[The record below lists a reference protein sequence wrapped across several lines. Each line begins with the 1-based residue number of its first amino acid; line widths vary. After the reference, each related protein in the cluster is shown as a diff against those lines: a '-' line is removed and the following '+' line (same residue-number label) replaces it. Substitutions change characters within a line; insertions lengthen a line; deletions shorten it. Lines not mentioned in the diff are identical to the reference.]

1 MPRFR
6 PSLLISDA
14 YGSVGDVTFYHRGGK
29 CYYRKRSAGNYPGTS
44 AQLSHLDVHRR
55 ALAAWRTLDQA
66 TQTLWHEYG
75 KEAVPHKP
83 PFDGKAHISGQ
94 NLFVSSYHGFATLG
108 NEHIPVLQR
117 FVKFPPF
124 AVCLADAVK
133 LGENLVIPAAV
144 AIPSAWEAGRYRL
157 LAKLLLDVP
166 GKGKHPGHLKNYLAD
181 RVCGSGD
188 VLIVVPNYTTVWGLD
203 LEAYQ
208 IHAKFVLLDTVTG
221 YRSQEL
227 EYSTCLRA
235 TVGNPTDEP

>member
-83 PFDGKAHISGQ
+83 PFDG
-94 NLFVSSYHGFATLG
+94 SSRRS
-108 NEHIPVLQR
+108 P
-117 FVKFPPF
+117 
-124 AVCLADAVK
+124 C
-133 LGENLVIPAAV
+133 
-144 AIPSAWEAGRYRL
+144 AWRMLSSWVR
-157 LAKLLLDVP
+157 
-166 GKGKHPGHLKNYLAD
+166 
-181 RVCGSGD
+181 
-188 VLIVVPNYTTVWGLD
+188 IW
-203 LEAYQ
+203 
-208 IHAKFVLLDTVTG
+208 
-221 YRSQEL
+221 
-227 EYSTCLRA
+227 
-235 TVGNPTDEP
+235 

>member
-83 PFDGKAHISGQ
+83 PFDNKRTSLARICSYQ
-94 NLFVSSYHGFATLG
+94 LIMVSQPWGMSTF
-108 NEHIPVLQR
+108 R
-117 FVKFPPF
+117 
-124 AVCLADAVK
+124 CC
-133 LGENLVIPAAV
+133 
-144 AIPSAWEAGRYRL
+144 SA
-157 LAKLLLDVP
+157 
-166 GKGKHPGHLKNYLAD
+166 
-181 RVCGSGD
+181 S
-188 VLIVVPNYTTVWGLD
+188 
-203 LEAYQ
+203 
-208 IHAKFVLLDTVTG
+208 
-221 YRSQEL
+221 
-227 EYSTCLRA
+227 
-235 TVGNPTDEP
+235 

>member
-14 YGSVGDVTFYHRGGK
+14 YGSVGDITFYHRGGK

-94 NLFVSSYHGFATLG
+94 NLFVSAYHGFATLG

-157 LAKLLLDVP
+157 PEPGTGMSMCFIPRERCRPFRSVSSRPWDRTLLP
-166 GKGKHPGHLKNYLAD
+166 W
-181 RVCGSGD
+181 R
-188 VLIVVPNYTTVWGLD
+188 
-203 LEAYQ
+203 
-208 IHAKFVLLDTVTG
+208 
-221 YRSQEL
+221 
-227 EYSTCLRA
+227 
-235 TVGNPTDEP
+235 